1 MCTNFCPQET
11 AIPFPWH
18 HKIESKTKGSGQC
31 LRLGRRHY
39 NFYPSSELLTI
50 LILPPKIECIPM
62 KQCTAI
68 SDLFILGSLLGY
80 FTHTNFLGCFKGKL
94 TGTPCFFPLYPVPEQ
109 FFPSMKHTCSWRC
122 LSTSRTTHTH
132 TPSLEFLR
140 IRIPERNKIHQDP
153 WDIPSQPLIRT
164 SFFGE
169 LIHQN
174 MVSEGP
180 KADSQGLEGANSQP
194 SLDLWLLLPSFDSC
208 HKDHPQ
214 PTRQG
219 RDLESRK
226 PS

>member
-1 MCTNFCPQET
+1 
-11 AIPFPWH
+11 
-18 HKIESKTKGSGQC
+18 
-31 LRLGRRHY
+31 
-39 NFYPSSELLTI
+39 
-50 LILPPKIECIPM
+50 
-62 KQCTAI
+62 
-68 SDLFILGSLLGY
+68 
-80 FTHTNFLGCFKGKL
+80 
-94 TGTPCFFPLYPVPEQ
+94 
-109 FFPSMKHTCSWRC
+109 MKHTCSWRC

-132 TPSLEFLR
+132 TIIGIPKNPNSGKKQNPSGSLR
-140 IRIPERNKIHQDP
+140 YTFPTTYSHI
-153 WDIPSQPLIRT
+153 
-164 SFFGE
+164 FFGE